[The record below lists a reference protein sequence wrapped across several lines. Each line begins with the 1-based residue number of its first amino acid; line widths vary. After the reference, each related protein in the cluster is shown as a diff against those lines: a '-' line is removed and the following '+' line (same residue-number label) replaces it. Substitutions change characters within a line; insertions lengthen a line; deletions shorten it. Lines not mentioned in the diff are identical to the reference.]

1 MEAITLILII
11 VFSLISA
18 SVKKNKQGAAKTGS
32 APARPAEK
40 PATTRA
46 AIERALKEAVAQL
59 DDGAMTPAQKQQAKD
74 AEAALAKAREKAK
87 LRAAAKSQ
95 AQQGLPGTPV
105 GAAVPSATQGASAV
119 DDEGCLGGSLP
130 HGHEEGESREEHA
143 RHIAAM
149 ESRDKNEAALEIR
162 GFDARQ
168 LRRAVVISEILDR
181 PKALRRRAG

>member
-1 MEAITLILII
+1 MEAIVFILII
-11 VFSLISA
+11 VLSLISA
-18 SVKKNKQGAAKTGS
+18 STKKKKQDAAKSGS
-32 APARPAEK
+32 APARPAAK
-40 PATTRA
+40 PSTPRA
-46 AIERALKEAVAQL
+46 AVEHALKEAVTQL
-59 DDGAMTPAQKQQAKD
+59 GEAAMTPAQKQQA
-74 AEAALAKAREKAK
+74 AESEAALAKVREIARA
-87 LRAAAKSQ
+87 RAAAAKRQ
-95 AQQGLPGTPV
+95 AQSLSDKPV
-105 GAAVPSATQGASAV
+105 GAAVPSAVQGQSAA

-149 ESRDKNEAALEIR
+149 EARDKNEAALEIR